1 MTVESVQERI
11 RLIRRLVEGARSF
24 NINEIPLPA
33 SGRKLTLSA
42 AQKARAWGEFIP
54 GAARRYSGQHYYNLY
69 VHIPFCRSRCTFCI
83 YDSARHKSRG
93 RADDYIDFLAAQA
106 GYFSKTFDG
115 EAFQNVH
122 IGGGTPS
129 ILEEDQL
136 RTLFDALFGAFAF
149 DKMASKVIEC
159 NPDSVTAGKAG
170 LMRAYGFN
178 KISMGVQS
186 LNADVLRGTG
196 RRYQTRGSVMKAIEI
211 LDKEGVAS
219 INCDLMVGLAGDSG
233 PSFMKSLKELME
245 MGPSTIMLTKVQPP
259 GHYLKKH
266 WGGSY
271 RRYIEF
277 FDGEFTGAVREMF
290 ELASDFGYGVDNPC
304 VNELGWRFWKKGF
317 VPSYDTARPY
327 YCTGGEAPSSCL
339 GIGSSSKSRIFGSM
353 MIEQRKGGDGPS
365 FHENEPLYRADTIDE
380 RYEIWRHI
388 FSQISKNRSV
398 SKPRFEALCGDAI
411 ENLYGYVL
419 DELAGLGVV
428 EMDGSGDEIRF
439 TPEGT
444 RDLFVY
450 SRLFLDRPTLI
461 SSLAHADRAELRVQ
475 AGDQALTLRI
485 EHIREG
491 ETYAGKE
498 GDLGL
503 VLKPSGK
510 SAGDPAVR
518 DLARKIIE
526 GAFRKIAQGRPWVS
540 ALEVAD
546 QLKEKAGVMGRALP
560 AGIELKIEVC
570 SILTLQPGRIE
581 LALLK
586 GRHG

>member
-11 RLIRRLVEGARSF
+11 RLIRRLVEGTRSF

-33 SGRKLTLSA
+33 TGRKLELSA
-42 AQKARAWGEFIP
+42 AQAARAWEEFIP
-54 GAARRYSGQHYYNLY
+54 GAARKYSGQHYYNLY

-83 YDSARHKSRG
+83 YDSTRYRSRD
-93 RADDYIDFLAAQA
+93 RADDYIDSLAAQA
-106 GYFSKTFDG
+106 GYFSKTFDHT
-115 EAFQNVH
+115 AFQNVH

-129 ILEEDQL
+129 LLEEDQL
-136 RTLFDALFGAFAF
+136 RTLFDALFGAFTF
-149 DKMASKVIEC
+149 DERASKVIEC

-186 LNADVLRGTG
+186 LDADVLRRTG
-196 RRYQTRGSVMKAIEI
+196 RRYQTLESVRQAMDI
-211 LDKEGVAS
+211 LKKEGVAS
-219 INCDLMVGLAGDSG
+219 INCDLMVGLAGDSA
-233 PSFMKSLKELME
+233 PSFMKSLKGLME

-259 GHYLKKH
+259 RHYLKKH

-277 FDGEFTGAVREMF
+277 FDGEFTGAMKKMF
-290 ELASDFGYGVDNPC
+290 GLASGFGYQVDNPYM
-304 VNELGWRFWKKGF
+304 NELGWRFWKKGF
-317 VPSYDTARPY
+317 VPPYDTARPY

-339 GIGSSSKSRIFGSM
+339 GIGSSSKSKIFGSM
-353 MIEQRKGGDGPS
+353 MIEQRAGEDGAS
-365 FHENEPLYRADTIDE
+365 FDENAPLLSADTIDG
-380 RYEIWRHI
+380 RFEIWRHI
-388 FSQISKNRSV
+388 FNQISKNRSV
-398 SKPRFEALCGDAI
+398 SKSRFEALYGDAI

-444 RDLFVY
+444 GDLFVY

-475 AGDQALTLRI
+475 AGDQVMTLRI
-485 EHIREG
+485 EHVREG
-491 ETYAGKE
+491 EAYAGKE

-510 SAGDPAVR
+510 SDADAAVR

-526 GAFRKIAQGRPWVS
+526 GAFRKIAQGRSWLS

-546 QLKEKAGVMGRALP
+546 QLKEKAGIMGRVLP
-560 AGIELKIEVC
+560 AGTDLKIEK
-570 SILTLQPGRIE
+570 IDITTRTNNIAIGKRE
-581 LALLK
+581 R
-586 GRHG
+586 G